1 MRAKVFILGLV
12 LSLPIWLGI
21 NFIQSGTEDFFVFQG
36 AALDPRIFSAE
47 VGAQFLPKVTEPV
60 KKAGVEDFEAAAK
73 AGLSIWL
80 GENGK
85 EKILYQKESSKI
97 LPIASLAKLITA
109 QVVLENYDLSQP
121 IAFSKKT
128 ASAAEST
135 GNFKTGETFAVKDLL
150 YSLLM
155 ESSNDAANAFAEV
168 VGEEGFVDLMNL
180 EAGKILGPSSGTG
193 FFNPTGLDPKTIKEK
208 INYSTAEDL
217 AKISAYLL
225 EKQPM
230 IFEITKN
237 QYFDLYDTNQV
248 FHHKVISTNE
258 LLRKFPEIIGGKT
271 GTTNEAGGCL
281 LLISKS
287 PDGKGVLIN
296 VLLGSRDRFGEMEKL
311 MDWAKTAYKW

>member
-36 AALDPRIFSAE
+36 AALDPRVFSAE
-47 VGAQFLPKVTEPV
+47 VGGHFLPKITEPV
-60 KKAGVEDFEAAAK
+60 KKAGAEDFETAAK
-73 AGLSIWL
+73 AGFSIWL

-121 IAFSKKT
+121 IVFSKKT
-128 ASAAEST
+128 ISAVENT
-135 GNFKTGETFAVKDLL
+135 GNFKAGETFAAKDLL

-180 EAGKILGPSSGTG
+180 EAGKILGPSSDTG
-193 FFNPTGLDPKTIKEK
+193 FFNPTGLDPRTIKEK

-237 QYFDLYDTNQV
+237 QYFNLYDTNQV

-258 LLRKFPEIIGGKT
+258 LLGKFPEIIGGKT

-287 PDGKGVLIN
+287 PDGKGALIN
-296 VLLGSRDRFGEMEKL
+296 VLLGSQDRFGEMEKL
-311 MDWAKTAYKW
+311 MNWAETAYKW